1 MVFLLAKK
9 YKKEQYIA
17 RTTTKEVL
25 LSRKKHKQ
33 PNSREIRIY
42 PGVPKR
48 KPLPRVAI
56 VDRGG
61 KNKVR
66 YLLEYLTISEL
77 QSFWDA
83 NNQQKLE
90 FLKSKFNRHHRKP
103 RCQDGKTS
111 PGNMSF
117 VDIESHIT
125 YNFFIGVVARYSNT
139 CSEKVRTNQVA
150 NFLNH
155 FYPIFNKLFIE
166 REGGLRKI
174 KTLVPHEYGC
184 LLEIVSRWAR
194 TPVENVSYAQLED
207 FLRRMQS
214 ILGRLAVDH
223 DTRMLRSFE
232 GFIGVLNDIWL
243 PREEPIKMG
252 AVISRRQVRR

>member
-125 YNFFIGVVARYSNT
+125 YNFFI
-139 CSEKVRTNQVA
+139 KV
-150 NFLNH
+150 
-155 FYPIFNKLFIE
+155 KLH
-166 REGGLRKI
+166 I
-174 KTLVPHEYGC
+174 KTGQRCDRFRMPH
-184 LLEIVSRWAR
+184 R
-194 TPVENVSYAQLED
+194 N
-207 FLRRMQS
+207 F
-214 ILGRLAVDH
+214 
-223 DTRMLRSFE
+223 TR
-232 GFIGVLNDIWL
+232 
-243 PREEPIKMG
+243 
-252 AVISRRQVRR
+252 A